1 MPIWEETPRANLGN
15 AVLIRSLFCLGSP
28 AEELVE
34 MSGEKTFWDSL
45 LSRVTHEGKER
56 SAGSSRSGRKHAAN
70 TATLTHRNER
80 LLLFLSNSKTTHKT
94 AKYPLLHSATTFL
107 FTVAAIFFSQT
118 RYYDLSRPHKM
129 ISCFSNY
136 ICDLLHF
143 DRRKVQLHEITR
155 LHIATVS

>member
-1 MPIWEETPRANLGN
+1 MEK
-15 AVLIRSLFCLGSP
+15 
-28 AEELVE
+28 
-34 MSGEKTFWDSL
+34 SGERTFWDSL
-45 LSRVTHEGKER
+45 LSRATHEGKGR
-56 SAGSSRSGRKHAAN
+56 STGSSRSRRKHTAN
-70 TATLTHRNER
+70 TASQTHPNER
-80 LLLFLSNSKTTHKT
+80 LLSFLSNGRTTHKD
-94 AKYPLLHSATTFL
+94 AKYSLLHSAITFL
-107 FTVAAIFFSQT
+107 FTVAATFFSQT